1 MAYKNL
7 APIGWRARIGVI
19 SPAVGMAVTHDF
31 HRIAP
36 EGVALLLTQVS
47 EPLTQ
52 DTVEQLTRVGDYV
65 DAAAKKLIIPQAN
78 VVLWNTTTGSLMKG
92 YGYDREL
99 IKRIEAV
106 TKLPAMTTATAM
118 LQAFAALG
126 IKKISLATAYIDA
139 VNEKE
144 KKFLGDNG
152 IEVARYRGLQLLD
165 ITDILNVAPYTL
177 YRLAKEVDVA
187 EADAVFISCCGM
199 STADIIEPLEQDLGK
214 PVLSS
219 NIVSLWAA
227 MRLAKIKE
235 PIQGFGSLLREH

>member
-1 MAYKNL
+1 MSYKCL

-47 EPLTQ
+47 EPLTE

-65 DAAAKKLIIPQAN
+65 DEAAKKLVRPQAN

-106 TKLPAMTTATAM
+106 TQLPAMTTATAM
-118 LQAFAALG
+118 LQAFATLG
-126 IKKISLATAYIDA
+126 VKRISLGTAYVDA
-139 VNEKE
+139 VNERE
-144 KKFLGDNG
+144 KKFLVDNG
-152 IEVARYRGLQLLD
+152 IDVVRYKGLQLLD
-165 ITDILNVAPYTL
+165 IRDILNVAPHSL
-177 YRLAKEVDVA
+177 YRLGREVNVA

-199 STADIIEPLEQDLGK
+199 STADIIEPLERDLGK

-227 MRLAKIKE
+227 MRLAGIRDQ
-235 PIQGFGSLLREH
+235 IQGFGRLLREH

>member
-1 MAYKNL
+1 MISKNL
-7 APIGWRARIGVI
+7 PPIGWRARIGVI

-31 HRIAP
+31 HRLAP

-52 DTVEQLTRVGDYV
+52 DTVEQLTRVGDFV
-65 DAAAKKLIIPQAN
+65 AEAAKKLIIPQAS

-99 IKRIEAV
+99 IKRIEAA
-106 TKLPAMTTATAM
+106 TQLPATTTSTAM
-118 LQAFAALG
+118 LEAFRAMG
-126 IKKISLATAYIDA
+126 IKKICLATAYVDA

-144 KKFLGDNG
+144 KAFLVDNG
-152 IEVARYRGLQLLD
+152 ITVVQYRGLQLLD
-165 ITDILNVAPYTL
+165 IRDIVNVAPYTL
-177 YRLAKEVDVA
+177 YHLAKNVDCA
-187 EADAVFISCCGM
+187 EADAVFISCCGL
-199 STADIIEPLEQDLGK
+199 STADIIEPLEHDLGK

-227 MRLAKIKE
+227 LRLAKIRE
-235 PIQGFGSLLREH
+235 PIHGFGRLLREH